1 MKKIILLLTF
11 LLSFSIFANYES
23 DLMTRMKPIDEKSE
37 QMLNTATST
46 KAMTDAIAYSSNE
59 WDKELNIIYKL
70 LMSKLSTQNQ
80 TALRDKQREW
90 IKLRDKKIEDVVKSG
105 GTIAAVNGGS
115 TFRTETKNRTI
126 ELAKAYDKLLGGK

>member
-59 WDKELNIIYKL
+59 WDKELNVIYKL

-115 TFRTETKNRTI
+115 TFRTQTKNRTI